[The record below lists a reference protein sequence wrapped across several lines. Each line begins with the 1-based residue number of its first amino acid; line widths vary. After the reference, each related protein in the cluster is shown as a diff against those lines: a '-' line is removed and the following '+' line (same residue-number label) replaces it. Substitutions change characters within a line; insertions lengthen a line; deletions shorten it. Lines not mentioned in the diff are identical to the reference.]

1 MTKNTGVIKFFGVKT
16 ISVLTALLAPVQVF
30 ASDTECRAITVAT
43 LDSDGQRGAWY
54 ALERGLIET
63 NTNFT
68 LTYLQVPALVQATA
82 SDQFN
87 IIETSMPGFVRAR
100 LASGQNIRIVGI
112 VGAVAGNLHSIYTRN
127 DSTIQSAEDLRGK
140 TIGIFALGST
150 IANQAQIVLNEG
162 YGIDLSI
169 NSNDL
174 RIVELDPPTLLNALR
189 RGDVD
194 AAVLNFQAEWLA
206 MNDNDLRKVMSTA
219 EEFRN
224 LLDGALPLASYYTA
238 SNAYVTEN
246 MACVQEFQRVLRA
259 SVAYAEEN
267 VASFSA
273 EIEAVTGVP
282 SGYVEYYWDPQ
293 NYQFVGTTDAEVVG
307 WAQRYHDVAFQ
318 LGYLPVSPDLSE
330 IIVRFE
336 E

>member
-1 MTKNTGVIKFFGVKT
+1 MTTNAGVLKCFSMKAA
-16 ISVLTALLAPVQVF
+16 TALTVLLSPVPVL
-30 ASDTECRAITVAT
+30 ASDAECPAISVAT

-63 NTNFT
+63 DTNFV

-82 SDQFN
+82 SNQFN

-127 DSTIQSAEDLRGK
+127 DSPIQNAEDLRGK

-169 NSNDL
+169 NSSDL

-189 RGDVD
+189 RGDID

-206 MNDNDLRKVMSTA
+206 MNDSDLRKVMSTA

-238 SNAYVTEN
+238 SDAYVSAN

-267 VASFSA
+267 VSSFSSD
-273 EIEAVTGVP
+273 IQAVTGVP

-293 NYQFVGTTDAEVVG
+293 NYQFVGTTDEEAVS
-307 WAQRYHDVAFQ
+307 WAQRYHDIAFQ
-318 LGYLPVSPDLSE
+318 LGYLPASPDLTE
-330 IIVRFE
+330 VIVRFGE
-336 E
+336 